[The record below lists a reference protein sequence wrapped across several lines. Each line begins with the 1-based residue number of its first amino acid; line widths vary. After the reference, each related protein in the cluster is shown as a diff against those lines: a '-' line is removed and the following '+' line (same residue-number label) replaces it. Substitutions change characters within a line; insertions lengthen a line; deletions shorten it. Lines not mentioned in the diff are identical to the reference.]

1 MLKPRLGRPSAA
13 QLHPAQAVTAGFA
26 TAIGI
31 GTLLLML
38 PVASAGEDTTFL
50 QALFT
55 ATSAVCVTGLVVVDT
70 GSHWSLTGQAIVLGL
85 IQVGGFGIMTLASLL
100 GLLVTRR
107 LGLRSRLSTAAET
120 HSVGLGDVRTVIL
133 GVVTVS
139 LVVEAVLAVVLA
151 VRLMTAYGESPL
163 RAAWRGLFHSV
174 SAFNNAG
181 FALYADSLVRF
192 VTDAWICLPIAFA
205 VIVGGI
211 GFPVLL
217 ELRRSWRYPS
227 RYSLHSKLTL
237 LGTAILIPVGTVFI
251 LVGEWSNPG
260 TLGPLDLSGKL
271 LAGFFQGVMPRTA
284 GFNSLDTAA
293 MNTGTWLGTDVLM
306 FIGGGSAGTAGGIK
320 ITTVAVLVAVMVS
333 EVRGEEHP
341 VAFSRRLPPGAQR
354 QALTV
359 SLLGVAAIA
368 VPAIWFTM
376 TTPFTLDQVLFE
388 LVSAFATVGLST
400 GITAQLPAPHQLALI
415 ALMFLGRLGPITLV
429 TAIALRQNRRLFR
442 YAEERPVIG

>member
-1 MLKPRLGRPSAA
+1 MLKAPLGRRSTAR
-13 QLHPAQAVTAGFA
+13 LHPAQAVTAGFA
-26 TAIGI
+26 AAIGI
-31 GTLLLML
+31 GTLLLLL
-38 PVASAGEDTTFL
+38 PAASAGEHTTFL

-70 GSHWSLTGQAIVLGL
+70 GSHWSLTGQAIILGL

-107 LGLRSRLSTAAET
+107 LGLRSRLSTATET
-120 HSVGLGDVRTVIL
+120 RSVGLGDVRTVVL
-133 GVVTVS
+133 GVAAVS

-151 VRLMTAYGESPL
+151 LRFLTAYGESPL
-163 RAAWRGLFHSV
+163 RAVWLGVFHAV

-181 FALYADSLVRF
+181 FGLYPDSLVRF
-192 VTDAWICLPIAFA
+192 VTDGWVCLPIAVA

-211 GFPVLL
+211 GFPALFD
-217 ELRRSWRYPS
+217 LRRSWRHPS
-227 RYSLHSKLTL
+227 RFSLHSKLTL
-237 LGTAILIPVGTVFI
+237 LGTAILVPLGTVFV
-251 LVGEWSNPG
+251 LLGEWSNPG
-260 TLGPLDLSGKL
+260 TLGPLDVPGKL
-271 LAGFFQGVMPRTA
+271 LAGFFHGVMPRTA
-284 GFNSLDTAA
+284 GFNSLDVAA

-341 VAFSRRLPPGAQR
+341 VVFSRRLPSGAQR

-359 SLLGVAAIA
+359 ALLGVSAVA
-368 VPAIWFTM
+368 VPAVWFTM

-400 GITAQLPAPHQLALI
+400 GITAELPAPHQLALV
-415 ALMFLGRLGPITLV
+415 ALMFLGRLGPVTLV